1 MIWISY
7 VDLFTD
13 FPSPHPVSPQQP
25 SVLGLLATAS
35 PVMTPSLATT
45 PLVMTPLRSS
55 SLMRNR
61 WGIHSPT
68 EWILRRICFS
78 PAKDL
83 FLPLNAAWGQ

>member
-7 VDLFTD
+7 VDLFID
-13 FPSPHPVSPQQP
+13 FPFPHPVSPQQP
-25 SVLGLLATAS
+25 SVLGLLATA
-35 PVMTPSLATT
+35 PPGMTPPLATT
-45 PLVMTPLRSS
+45 PPGMTPPRSF
-55 SLMRNR
+55 SLTMNR